1 MKLPKSELRKI
12 YTEKRKSMSS
22 TEVEDLSKSIF
33 KQFLEAFDMS
43 KVKNVH
49 IFLPIK
55 QKNEVST
62 WDFIEYFWDKGI
74 SVFVPKMAQNEIKTI
89 QLKPDTP
96 LKENGWGILEPED
109 NFVENI
115 KFDIVITPLLYCDN
129 QGNRVGYGK
138 GFYDMFFSKT
148 DRNALKVGVSF
159 FPPAALIS
167 DVSEQD
173 VPLDYLVT
181 PTEVLSFISKSIK

>member
-12 YTEKRKSMSS
+12 NTEKRKSMSS
-22 TEVEDLSKSIF
+22 AEVEDLSKSIF
-33 KQFLEAFDMS
+33 KQFLEVFDMS

-62 WDFIEYFWDKGI
+62 WEFIEYFWDKGI

-109 NFVENI
+109 DFVEDI
-115 KFDIVITPLLYCDN
+115 KYDIVITPLLYCDN

-148 DRNALKVGVSF
+148 DRSALKVGVSF

>member
-1 MKLPKSELRKI
+1 M
-12 YTEKRKSMSS
+12 
-22 TEVEDLSKSIF
+22 SKSIF

-62 WDFIEYFWDKGI
+62 WEFIEYFWDKGI

-89 QLKPDTP
+89 QLKSDTP

-109 NFVENI
+109 DFVEDI
-115 KFDIVITPLLYCDN
+115 KYYIVITPLLYCDN

-148 DRNALKVGVSF
+148 DRGALKVGVSF
-159 FPPAALIS
+159 FPPEALIS

>member
-1 MKLPKSELRKI
+1 
-12 YTEKRKSMSS
+12 MSS
-22 TEVEDLSKSIF
+22 AEVEDLSKSIF
-33 KQFLEAFDMS
+33 KQFLGAFDMS

-62 WDFIEYFWDKGI
+62 WEFIEYFWDKGI

-89 QLKPDTP
+89 QLKSDTP

-109 NFVENI
+109 DFVEDI

-148 DRNALKVGVSF
+148 DRSTLKMGVSF

-167 DVSEQD
+167 DVSQQD

-181 PTEVLSFISKSIK
+181 PTEALSFISKSIK

>member
-1 MKLPKSELRKI
+1 
-12 YTEKRKSMSS
+12 MSS
-22 TEVEDLSKSIF
+22 AEVEDLSKSIF
-33 KQFLEAFDMS
+33 KQFLGAFDMF

-62 WDFIEYFWDKGI
+62 WDFIEYFWKEGM
-74 SVFVPKMAQNEIKTI
+74 SVFVPKMVQNEIKTI
-89 QLKPDTP
+89 QLKSDTP

-109 NFVENI
+109 DFVEDI
-115 KFDIVITPLLYCDN
+115 KYDIVITPLLYCDN

-138 GFYDMFFSKT
+138 GFYDMFFSKI
-148 DRNALKVGVSF
+148 DHNALKVGVSF
-159 FPPAALIS
+159 FPPVELIS

-181 PTEVLSFISKSIK
+181 PTEVLSFMSKSIK

>member
-1 MKLPKSELRKI
+1 
-12 YTEKRKSMSS
+12 MSS
-22 TEVEDLSKSIF
+22 AEVENLSKSIF
-33 KQFLEAFDMS
+33 KQFLGAFDMS

-62 WDFIEYFWDKGI
+62 WEFIEYFWDKGI

-109 NFVENI
+109 DFVEDI
-115 KFDIVITPLLYCDN
+115 KYDIVITPLLYCDN

-159 FPPAALIS
+159 FSPAALIS

>member
-12 YTEKRKSMSS
+12 YAEKRKSMSS
-22 TEVEDLSKSIF
+22 AEVENLSKSIF
-33 KQFLEAFDMS
+33 KQFLGVFDLS

-62 WDFIEYFWDKGI
+62 WDFIKYFWNKGI
-74 SVFVPKMAQNEIKTI
+74 SVFVPKMVQNEIKTI

-138 GFYDMFFSKT
+138 GFYDIFFSKT
-148 DRNALKVGVSF
+148 DHNALKVGVSF
-159 FPPAALIS
+159 FLPTALIS

>member
-1 MKLPKSELRKI
+1 
-12 YTEKRKSMSS
+12 MSS
-22 TEVEDLSKSIF
+22 AEVEDLSKSIF
-33 KQFLEAFDMS
+33 KQFLGAFDMS

-62 WDFIEYFWDKGI
+62 WDFIEYFWKEGI
-74 SVFVPKMAQNEIKTI
+74 SVFVPKMVQNEIKTI
-89 QLKPDTP
+89 QLKLDTP

-109 NFVENI
+109 DFVEDI
-115 KFDIVITPLLYCDN
+115 KYDIVITPLLYCDN

-138 GFYDMFFSKT
+138 GFYDMFFSKMNH
-148 DRNALKVGVSF
+148 NALKVGVSF

-167 DVSEQD
+167 DVSQQD

>member
-1 MKLPKSELRKI
+1 MYSA
-12 YTEKRKSMSS
+12 
-22 TEVEDLSKSIF
+22 EVEDLSKSIF
-33 KQFLEAFDMS
+33 KHFLEAFDMS

-62 WDFIEYFWDKGI
+62 WEFIEYFWKEEI

-96 LKENGWGILEPED
+96 LKENDWGILEPED
-109 NFVENI
+109 DFVEDI
-115 KFDIVITPLLYCDN
+115 KYDIIITPLLYCDN

-138 GFYDMFFSKT
+138 GFYDMFFSKI
-148 DRNALKVGVSF
+148 NHNVLKVGVSF
-159 FPPAALIS
+159 FPPVALIS

-181 PTEVLSFISKSIK
+181 PTEVLSFISKSMK

>member
-12 YTEKRKSMSS
+12 YAEKRKSMSS
-22 TEVEDLSKSIF
+22 AEVEDLSKSIF
-33 KQFLEAFDMS
+33 KHFLEAFDMS

-62 WDFIEYFWDKGI
+62 WDFIKYFWDKGI
-74 SVFVPKMAQNEIKTI
+74 SVFIPKMAQNEIKTI

-96 LKENGWGILEPED
+96 LKENDWGILEPED
-109 NFVENI
+109 DYVENI

-138 GFYDMFFSKT
+138 GFYDMFFSKMNH
-148 DRNALKVGVSF
+148 NALKVGVSF
-159 FPPAALIS
+159 FPPGALIS

-181 PTEVLSFISKSIK
+181 PTEVLSFMSKSIK

>member
-62 WDFIEYFWDKGI
+62 WEFIEYFWKEGM
-74 SVFVPKMAQNEIKTI
+74 SVFVPKMVQNEIKTI

-148 DRNALKVGVSF
+148 DRSALKVGVSF
-159 FPPAALIS
+159 FPPTALIS

>member
-12 YTEKRKSMSS
+12 YAEKRKSMSS
-22 TEVEDLSKSIF
+22 VKVEDLSKSIF
-33 KQFLEAFDMS
+33 EQFLAVFDMS

-62 WDFIEYFWDKGI
+62 WDFIKYFWDKGI
-74 SVFVPKMAQNEIKTI
+74 SVFVPKMVQNEIKTI

-109 NFVENI
+109 DFVEDI
-115 KFDIVITPLLYCDN
+115 KYDIVITPLLYCDN

-138 GFYDMFFSKT
+138 GFYDMFFSKM
-148 DRNALKVGVSF
+148 DHNALKVGVIF

-167 DVSEQD
+167 DVSQQD

-181 PTEVLSFISKSIK
+181 PTEVLSFISKSMK

>member
-62 WDFIEYFWDKGI
+62 WEFIEYFWKEGM
-74 SVFVPKMAQNEIKTI
+74 SVFVPKMVQNEIKTI

-148 DRNALKVGVSF
+148 DRGALKVGVSF

-181 PTEVLSFISKSIK
+181 PTEVLSFMSKSMK

>member
-22 TEVEDLSKSIF
+22 AEVEDLSKSIF
-33 KQFLEAFDMS
+33 EQFLGAFDMS

-62 WDFIEYFWDKGI
+62 WDFIEYFWKEGM
-74 SVFVPKMAQNEIKTI
+74 SVFVPKMVQNEIKTI

-148 DRNALKVGVSF
+148 DRGALKVGVSF

>member
-1 MKLPKSELRKI
+1 
-12 YTEKRKSMSS
+12 MSS
-22 TEVEDLSKSIF
+22 AEVENLSKSIF
-33 KQFLEAFDMS
+33 KQFLGAFDMS

-62 WDFIEYFWDKGI
+62 WDFIRYFWDKGI
-74 SVFVPKMAQNEIKTI
+74 SVFVPKMVQNEIRTI

-96 LKENGWGILEPED
+96 LKENDWGILEPED
-109 NFVENI
+109 DFVEDI

-138 GFYDMFFSKT
+138 GFYDIFFSKI
-148 DRNALKVGVSF
+148 DRSTLKVGVSF
-159 FPPAALIS
+159 FPPVALIS
-167 DVSEQD
+167 DVSQQD

-181 PTEVLSFISKSIK
+181 PTEVLSFISKSMK

>member
-1 MKLPKSELRKI
+1 
-12 YTEKRKSMSS
+12 MSS
-22 TEVEDLSKSIF
+22 AEVEDLSKSIF
-33 KQFLEAFDMS
+33 KQFLGAFDMS

-62 WDFIEYFWDKGI
+62 WDFIEYFWKEGM
-74 SVFVPKMAQNEIKTI
+74 SVFVPKMVQNEIKTI

-109 NFVENI
+109 DFVEDI
-115 KFDIVITPLLYCDN
+115 KYDIIITPLLYCDN

-138 GFYDMFFSKT
+138 GFYDMFFLKI

-159 FPPAALIS
+159 FPPSALIS
-167 DVSEQD
+167 DVSGQD

-181 PTEVLSFISKSIK
+181 PTEVLSFMSKSIK

>member
-1 MKLPKSELRKI
+1 MYSA
-12 YTEKRKSMSS
+12 
-22 TEVEDLSKSIF
+22 EVEDLSKSIF
-33 KQFLEAFDMS
+33 EQFLRVFDMS
-43 KVKNVH
+43 KIKNVH

-62 WDFIEYFWDKGI
+62 WDFIKYFWNKGI
-74 SVFVPKMAQNEIKTI
+74 SVFVPKMVQNEIKTI
-89 QLKPDTP
+89 QLKPDTS
-96 LKENGWGILEPED
+96 LKENDWGILEPEND
-109 NFVENI
+109 FVEDI

-148 DRNALKVGVSF
+148 DRSALKVGVSF
-159 FPPAALIS
+159 FPPEALIS

>member
-1 MKLPKSELRKI
+1 
-12 YTEKRKSMSS
+12 MSS
-22 TEVEDLSKSIF
+22 AEVEDLSKSIF
-33 KQFLEAFDMS
+33 EQFLGAFDMS

-62 WDFIEYFWDKGI
+62 WDFIEYFWKEGM
-74 SVFVPKMAQNEIKTI
+74 SVFVPKMVQNEIKTI
-89 QLKPDTP
+89 QLKSDMP

-109 NFVENI
+109 DFVENI

-138 GFYDMFFSKT
+138 GFYDIFFSKMNH
-148 DRNALKVGVSF
+148 NALKVGVSF
-159 FPPAALIS
+159 FPPAELIS

>member
-1 MKLPKSELRKI
+1 
-12 YTEKRKSMSS
+12 MSS
-22 TEVEDLSKSIF
+22 AEVEDLSKSIF
-33 KQFLEAFDMS
+33 KLFLGAFDMF

-62 WDFIEYFWDKGI
+62 WDFIKYFWDKGI
-74 SVFVPKMAQNEIKTI
+74 SVFVPKMVQNEIKTI
-89 QLKPDTP
+89 QLKPDTL
-96 LKENGWGILEPED
+96 LKENNWGILEPED
-109 NFVENI
+109 DFVEYI

-138 GFYDMFFSKT
+138 GFYDMFFSKI
-148 DRNALKVGVSF
+148 DHSALKVGVSF
-159 FPPAALIS
+159 FPPAELIS

>member
-1 MKLPKSELRKI
+1 
-12 YTEKRKSMSS
+12 MSS
-22 TEVEDLSKSIF
+22 AEVEDMSKSIF
-33 KQFLEAFDMS
+33 KQFLGAFDMS

-55 QKNEVST
+55 KKNEVST
-62 WDFIEYFWDKGI
+62 WDFIKYFWHKGI
-74 SVFVPKMAQNEIKTI
+74 SVFVPKMVQNEIKTI

-109 NFVENI
+109 DFVEDI
-115 KFDIVITPLLYCDN
+115 KYDIVITPLLYCDN
-129 QGNRVGYGK
+129 NGNRVGYGK
-138 GFYDMFFSKT
+138 GFYDMFFSKI
-148 DRNALKVGVSF
+148 DHHALKVGVSF
-159 FPPAALIS
+159 FPPEALIS

-181 PTEVLSFISKSIK
+181 PTEVLSFMSKSIK

>member
-12 YTEKRKSMSS
+12 YTEKRKSMPSA
-22 TEVEDLSKSIF
+22 EVEDLSKSIF
-33 KQFLEAFDMS
+33 KQFLGAFDMS

-62 WDFIEYFWDKGI
+62 WEFIEYFWKEGM
-74 SVFVPKMAQNEIKTI
+74 SVFVPKMVQNEIKTI

-109 NFVENI
+109 DFVENI

-148 DRNALKVGVSF
+148 DRSALKVGVSF
-159 FPPAALIS
+159 FPPVALIS
-167 DVSEQD
+167 DVSQQD

>member
-1 MKLPKSELRKI
+1 
-12 YTEKRKSMSS
+12 MSS
-22 TEVEDLSKSIF
+22 AEVEDLSKSIF
-33 KQFLEAFDMS
+33 KQFLGAFDMS

-96 LKENGWGILEPED
+96 LKENDWGILEPED
-109 NFVENI
+109 DFVEDI
-115 KFDIVITPLLYCDN
+115 KYDIVITPLLYCDN
-129 QGNRVGYGK
+129 NGNRVGYGK
-138 GFYDMFFSKT
+138 GFYDMFFSKI
-148 DRNALKVGVSF
+148 NHNVLKVGVSF

-167 DVSEQD
+167 DVSELD
-173 VPLDYLVT
+173 IPLDYLVT
-181 PTEVLSFISKSIK
+181 PTEALSFISKSIK

>member
-1 MKLPKSELRKI
+1 
-12 YTEKRKSMSS
+12 MSS
-22 TEVEDLSKSIF
+22 AEVEDLSKSIF
-33 KQFLEAFDMS
+33 KQFLGAFDMS

-62 WDFIEYFWDKGI
+62 WDFIEYFWKEGM
-74 SVFVPKMAQNEIKTI
+74 SVFVPKMVQNEIKTI

-96 LKENGWGILEPED
+96 LKENDWGILEPED
-109 NFVENI
+109 DFVEDI
-115 KFDIVITPLLYCDN
+115 KYDIVITPLLYCDN

-138 GFYDMFFSKT
+138 GFYDMFFSKI
-148 DRNALKVGVSF
+148 DRSALKVGVSF

>member
-1 MKLPKSELRKI
+1 
-12 YTEKRKSMSS
+12 MSS

-62 WDFIEYFWDKGI
+62 WEFIEYFWDKGI

-89 QLKPDTP
+89 QLKPDTL

>member
-1 MKLPKSELRKI
+1 
-12 YTEKRKSMSS
+12 MSS
-22 TEVEDLSKSIF
+22 VEVEYLSKSIF
-33 KQFLEAFDMS
+33 EQFLEAFDMS

-62 WDFIEYFWDKGI
+62 WNFIKYFWDKGI
-74 SVFVPKMAQNEIKTI
+74 SVFIPKMAQNEIKTI

-96 LKENGWGILEPED
+96 LKENDWGILEPED
-109 NFVENI
+109 DFVENI

-138 GFYDMFFSKT
+138 GFYDMFFSKMNH
-148 DRNALKVGVSF
+148 NALKVGVSF
-159 FPPAALIS
+159 FPPTALIS
-167 DVSEQD
+167 DVSELD
-173 VPLDYLVT
+173 IPLDYLVT